1 MVSVYGDAYDVRSE
15 VIRFLRRGGG
25 KDTICKLTA
34 RRVRK
39 NSDLAQDYVGG
50 FPPAVF
56 PIWGDAYDVPYS
68 CARIELVDD

>member
-1 MVSVYGDAYDVRSE
+1 MYTPPRTLVVVGVYGDVYDVLSK

-34 RRVRK
+34 RRVLK
-39 NSDLAQDYVGG
+39 NGCETKSDLVQDYVGG

-56 PIWGDAYDVPYS
+56 PI
-68 CARIELVDD
+68 